1 MDFNRNYSSKQEFF
15 PEVNSGELLV
25 EKGGIM
31 QLSERVKL
39 AQISGYKLTMEKY
52 MQTFDAADGGELVPV
67 PAARRP
73 GYDIAD
79 AHRDMMALREKARA
93 AQQKVFEDNKAKS
106 EREYEAKLEEEV
118 QKRIA
123 KKQKTESSPV
133 TQNAGS

>member
-1 MDFNRNYSSKQEFF
+1 MVFNRNYTTKPESF

-39 AQISGYKLTMEKY
+39 AQIAGYKLTMEKY
-52 MQTFDAADGGELVPV
+52 MQTFDSLPDSEEFIPV

-79 AHRDMMALREKARA
+79 AYNDLQKVREKAKA
-93 AQQKVFEDNKAKS
+93 AQQKVFEANKAAS
-106 EREYEAKLEEEV
+106 EKEYEEKLEAEV

-123 KKQKTESSPV
+123 KRTKDLSPV
-133 TQNAGS
+133 TDQNDN